1 MGQLRFTETFEFSDW
16 QDTSRYRSCSLAD
29 RRHWAW
35 LWLKR
40 DAEYQRNVACVASA
54 ARWARSGKASQCLV
68 DAQLKSLFREGY
80 LFIRIARVMAIRMPG
95 FSGRWISIR
104 PSSVSKP
111 NQYPQTTP
119 TLSTS
124 PGSEPWPT

>member
-1 MGQLRFTETFEFSDW
+1 MGQLRFAETFEFSDW
-16 QDTSRYRSCSLAD
+16 QNTSRYRSCSLAD

-40 DAEYQRNVACVASA
+40 DAEYQRNAARVANA
-54 ARWARSGKASQCLV
+54 ARWTRSGKASQCLV
-68 DAQLKSLFREGY
+68 DADLKSLFRVGY
-80 LFIRIARVMAIRMPG
+80 LFIRIARVMAIGMPG
-95 FSGRWISIR
+95 FSGRRISIR